1 MPALNISRVLA
12 IYGWG
17 MNLRTTVKITA
28 MAIAAVLSIGVTSA
42 FALDRHVVVENR
54 TGFDIRELYASS
66 VGSNS
71 WEEDVLGRDVL
82 VSGSSVRFNVDD
94 GTGYCKYDF
103 RAVFSDGDV
112 VEKGGVNVCEV
123 GTFTFQ

>member
-1 MPALNISRVLA
+1 
-12 IYGWG
+12 
-17 MNLRTTVKITA
+17 MNLRTTVKIMTL
-28 MAIAAVLSIGVTSA
+28 AISAVLSIGVTSA

-54 TGFDIRELYASS
+54 TGFDIQELYASS

-71 WEEDVLGRDVL
+71 WEEDVLGRNVL
-82 VSGSSVRFNVDD
+82 ASGSSVRFNVDD

>member
-1 MPALNISRVLA
+1 MQALNILRVLE
-12 IYGWG
+12 IYGLG
-17 MNLRTTVKITA
+17 MNLNAKIKISATVLCA
-28 MAIAAVLSIGVTSA
+28 VAACSVGPA

-54 TGFDIRELYASS
+54 TSYDIQELYASS

-71 WEEDVLGRDVL
+71 WEEDVLGRNVL
-82 VSGSSVRFNVDD
+82 ASGSSVRFNVDD